1 MCDGRRNGDSDAAVV
16 GGTVG
21 PIARSS
27 LAHQVKAIGRRRLRT
42 DVGDPGRRVVH
53 QLVIE
58 AFALFRRQR
67 YGTVAACADTQRA
80 LWLRGNAAGGGRAYA
95 RRSVGGPFPAT
106 FRGISFVRAD
116 RQSCGSVEPGGS

>member
-1 MCDGRRNGDSDAAVV
+1 MGD
-16 GGTVG
+16 GTVI
-21 PIARSS
+21 PTRLLWVAQLAR
-27 LAHQVKAIGRRRLRT
+27 LLDLHWHTTVKAIGRLRLRT
-42 DVGDPGRRVVH
+42 DVGGPGRRVVH

-58 AFALFRRQR
+58 EFALFRRQR

-80 LWLRGNAAGGGRAYA
+80 LWLRGSAAGEGRAYA

-116 RQSCGSVEPGGS
+116 RQSCRSVEPGVGS